1 MCGRYSLVTTDVAVQ
16 IQLGNMQL
24 ELPSI
29 ARYNI
34 APTQF
39 APVVTNTQPGL
50 FQHFTWGLV
59 PFWSKDGKN
68 TGKMINAR
76 AEGIESKP
84 SFRQPIRTKR
94 CLVLADSFY
103 EWRKT
108 GTQKQPYRILLQNGT
123 WLVFAGIWE
132 EWRGGEQPM
141 RSFSIIT
148 TTPNREMATLH
159 DRMPVLLLDAAT
171 QQQWLSENSLPSI
184 LALLK
189 PPPDDVLTYYP
200 VNPLM
205 NKATFDAPSIHTPFS
220 VEF

>member
-1 MCGRYSLVTTDVAVQ
+1 MCGRYSLVTADAAVQ
-16 IQLGNMQL
+16 VQLGNMQL
-24 ELPSI
+24 KLPSTT
-29 ARYNI
+29 RYNI
-34 APTQF
+34 APTQL
-39 APVVTNTQPGL
+39 APVVTNTQPSL
-50 FQHFTWGLV
+50 VQHFTWGLV

-103 EWRKT
+103 EWRKI
-108 GTQKQPYRILLQNGT
+108 GNQKQPYRILRKDET

-132 EWRGGEQPM
+132 EWGSGEQPI

-159 DRMPVLLLDAAT
+159 DRMPVLLLDTAT
-171 QQQWLSENSLPSI
+171 QQQWLGENNLSAI
-184 LALLK
+184 LNLLK
-189 PPPDDVLTYYP
+189 PPPDDILMYYP

-205 NKATFDAPSIHTPFS
+205 NKATFDEPSIHDPFS